1 MSPRVCPCTPRHFA
15 LALTLAVMACHEPA
29 EPVFRASTDASARA
43 GLLSLE
49 DGVLAANE
57 AGAVIR
63 LDRAGAVRWRVALGR
78 EVAARPVLAG
88 DNVIVGTVGGD
99 VVKLALSDG
108 AERWRLTGEPP
119 VLTAP
124 VTDEAGSTVYLV
136 APDGAVR
143 ALSVETG
150 QVRWRLPAP
159 KAEEARLA
167 PARGPPAPVMAEGLL
182 LLALG
187 DAGLVAV
194 SAQDGAVRWKQPLTG
209 VLGLE
214 VERGGLFAG
223 TRSGRVVALSLRD
236 GSTRW
241 NQQVAE
247 TLTGPPTRL
256 LGTVWVGAG
265 PAQLVGLAPADGHEV
280 ARVTLPAPL
289 VTQVGTAF
297 GTLLLVPTNEREGR
311 LVVLKAP
318 AWDVALSLRTDTS
331 LRTRP
336 VVQGAQVFQLGQD
349 GRVLSWKLRVPEP

>member
-1 MSPRVCPCTPRHFA
+1 
-15 LALTLAVMACHEPA
+15 MACQQPA
-29 EPVFRASTDASARA
+29 EPVFRASTDASSRA
-43 GLLSLE
+43 GLLPVE
-49 DGVLAANE
+49 DGVIAANE
-57 AGAVIR
+57 AGAVVR

-78 EVAARPVLAG
+78 EVATRPVLAQ
-88 DNVIVGTVGGD
+88 DSVIVGTVSGD
-99 VVKLALSDG
+99 VVRLALADG

-124 VTDEAGSTVYLV
+124 ATDEAGSTVYLV

-143 ALSVETG
+143 ALAVETG
-150 QVRWRLPAP
+150 QLRWRIPAP
-159 KAEEARLA
+159 KAEEARLD
-167 PARGPPAPVMAEGLL
+167 PTRGLPAPVMAEGRL

-187 DAGLVAV
+187 DAGLVAL

-214 VERGGLFAG
+214 VEPGGLYVSTRAG
-223 TRSGRVVALSLRD
+223 QVVALSLRD

-241 NQQVAE
+241 TRQVAE
-247 TLTGPPTRL
+247 SLTGPPTRL
-256 LGTVWVGAG
+256 LSTVWVGAG
-265 PAQLVGLAPADGHEV
+265 PAQLVGMAPSDGHEV
-280 ARVTLPAPL
+280 ARVALPAPL

-297 GTLLLVPTNEREGR
+297 GTLLLVPTNDREGR

-318 AWDVALSLRTDTS
+318 AWDVALSLRTDTA